1 VKLLLRGAWLVAPL
15 CLAVG
20 LHAPPALLAEPS
32 AASASGNTNQV
43 YPIDLPTAL
52 RLASARNL
60 DVQIARQ
67 RLDQA
72 KANHTSA
79 VEQFFPWITPGAGFN
94 RHEGNI
100 QAVDGTILDV
110 DKQSYTAGVAF
121 TAQVNVGDAIYKS
134 LASKQLVHAA
144 GHGLE
149 SQQQDSALFAAQGY
163 YDLAKA
169 KAVVD
174 VIKDALK
181 ISQDYQKQIHDAV
194 GIGIAFKGDELR
206 VQVQTEQYQIAL
218 RRAQEQ
224 QRVVAAR
231 LAQLLHLDS
240 TVELVPQAEDLAPIT
255 LVETNAAL
263 GSLVERALHARPEL
277 KQNQELV
284 AAARDTKNGAVYGP
298 LIPSLGAQAFVGG
311 LGGGKND
318 STGDFGHS
326 QDYFVGLGWR
336 IGPGGLFDVGRI
348 RASSAQLETAR
359 LATDKVRDDIVR
371 QVVEDRT
378 RSQSLF
384 DQLATSRQNLAT
396 AAELLRLTR
405 ERKQYGVGVVLEDI
419 QAQQDLVRARSDY
432 LNAVAEYDKAEF
444 ALNWVIGGMT
454 DTPGGQTNAPPR
466 D

>member
-1 VKLLLRGAWLVAPL
+1 MNRLPLSAWLIL
-15 CLAVG
+15 LSFAVG
-20 LHAPPALLAEPS
+20 LAVPPVALAQPS
-32 AASASGNTNQV
+32 PGSGSGKTNAI

-60 DVQIARQ
+60 DVQIARH

-134 LASKQLVHAA
+134 LASKQLIHAA

-149 SQQQDSALFAAQGY
+149 SQQQDSALLAAQDY

-174 VIKDALK
+174 VIHEALK
-181 ISQDYQKQIHDAV
+181 ISQEYQKQIHEAV

-206 VQVQTEQYQIAL
+206 VQVQTEQYLIAL

-231 LAQLLHLDS
+231 LAQHLHLDA
-240 TVELVPQAEDLAPIT
+240 TVELVPEAADLAPLT
-255 LVETNAAL
+255 LVETNTPL
-263 GSLVERALHARPEL
+263 GTLVERALQARPEL
-277 KQNQELV
+277 KQNQELA
-284 AAARDTKNGAVYGP
+284 AAARETKNGAVYGP

-318 STGDFGHS
+318 STSDFGHFE
-326 QDYFVGLGWR
+326 DYFVGLGWR

-348 RASSAQLETAR
+348 RASRAQLEIAR
-359 LATDKVRDDIVR
+359 LATEKVQDDIVR
-371 QVVEDRT
+371 QVVENRT

-396 AAELLRLTR
+396 ASDLLRLTR

-444 ALNWVIGGMT
+444 ALSWVIGGMT
-454 DTPGGQTNAPPR
+454 DATGVQTNAIPHE
-466 D
+466 